1 VRIASPAPFL
11 YAQLTTPPRDALPGA
26 HAISPRF
33 PTAAQGD
40 PISSWTRCKGVRVER
55 FDIYLRGFSA
65 GAEPAEEGLQR
76 LFGIDKQRA
85 IDLIKSLPRVVKR
98 EVPEEYAL
106 RYQHALAVLGA
117 DFELRRCPIR
127 PQQMIAVVGGG
138 GSDEPLREEL
148 EVTFTLPPP
157 RPASSAAYRINSTVL
172 GAAPVPAPVA
182 IKPADSA
189 DGVPRPNGPVPA
201 VAPPAVVP
209 ATVMSPAVAPAA
221 TAPAAPM
228 PADPRY
234 PDTVVDP
241 PRVFPP
247 ASAAATWSQSR
258 HPPAPAATAA
268 AVPAPAPVPQVAAA
282 PAYAAAPAP
291 QPQWQDFGD
300 TLAESR
306 SAVRVSAHP
315 RPTHATLP
323 ESKPPPVTAATPAQA
338 PTHGYAAIPA
348 AAPVPREASMV
359 QLPRASLAPPSS
371 AVNLRP
377 PSLAIPL
384 NNEPPPSAWQ
394 PAPAAEAHNGT
405 PNAAAGAWD
414 GGIDPKGRPG
424 WFMDNTGMFSA
435 PVTAPHDPA
444 GSHQMGGATPQL
456 RNSLAPPRA
465 AAPAVGMRDE
475 RGSAPGAGH
484 PGHPGRTAHGGHAPG
499 HLAHAPGHPGQGAVP
514 AGQPGQAHGQHPAGR
529 RPPGPAG
536 AAAPAVGM
544 NAPNGP
550 RPPEA
555 GPAPAALGLIAGRE
569 LATDEPSLALRW
581 AVRAVIGVSLFV
593 IVTTVRHIRAFDE
606 DVEKVLA
613 SWGERKPP
621 PEPVVPV
628 KADENDNAHPEL
640 GPPAVAWME
649 SDYHQF
655 SNGDKDRV
663 RGLCDKFSAAGA
675 SELHVG
681 TITTVG
687 MTQIAGELI
696 VQLPADEVARKT
708 VLDVY
713 DQYLQATFGGSA
725 PPSTAPEGDQLHVTF

>member
-1 VRIASPAPFL
+1 MIV
-11 YAQLTTPPRDALPGA
+11 DAL
-26 HAISPRF
+26 
-33 PTAAQGD
+33 Q
-40 PISSWTRCKGVRVER
+40 GVRVER

-127 PQQMIAVVGGG
+127 PQQMIAVVGARGG
-138 GSDEPLREEL
+138 DEPLREEF

-172 GAAPVPAPVA
+172 GAPPAPA
-182 IKPADSA
+182 PIPIKPDSA
-189 DGVPRPNGPVPA
+189 DGVPRIHGTVPGAAPPALAPVPA
-201 VAPPAVVP
+201 VPAGP
-209 ATVMSPAVAPAA
+209 H
-221 TAPAAPM
+221 
-228 PADPRY
+228 Y

-241 PRVFPP
+241 PRVFP
-247 ASAAATWSQSR
+247 SANTNTAATWSQSQ
-258 HPPAPAATAA
+258 HPPAAMAA
-268 AVPAPAPVPQVAAA
+268 APVPHVAAVAPAPAPAPLAVAPVATA
-282 PAYAAAPAP
+282 SAHAVVPAP
-291 QPQWQDFGD
+291 QPQWQDFAD

-323 ESKPPPVTAATPAQA
+323 ESTPPEIAAAVPAATPA
-338 PTHGYAAIPA
+338 HGYAQIPA
-348 AAPVPREASMV
+348 AAPVPREASTA
-359 QLPRASLAPPSS
+359 QQQRASFAPPSP

-377 PSLAIPL
+377 PSVAIPL
-384 NNEPPPSAWQ
+384 DSAPPSNAWQ
-394 PAPAAEAHNGT
+394 PIPAAEPHNGSANT
-405 PNAAAGAWD
+405 GPNAWD
-414 GGIDPKGRPG
+414 AGIDPKGRPG
-424 WFMDNTGMFSA
+424 WFMDNTGMFPSA
-435 PVTAPHDPA
+435 ASAQHEPSVA
-444 GSHQMGGATPQL
+444 HQMGGATPQL
-456 RNSLAPPRA
+456 RNSLAPPRGP
-465 AAPAVGMRDE
+465 APAVGMRGDE
-475 RGSAPGAGH
+475 RGSAPGAHVPGALHAGH
-484 PGHPGRTAHGGHAPG
+484 PMRTAHG
-499 HLAHAPGHPGQGAVP
+499 AHAPGHPTHGAGHLQGAVP
-514 AGQPGQAHGQHPAGR
+514 AGQPGQAHGQHPPGR

-544 NAPNGP
+544 SAQNGA
-550 RPPEA
+550 RPPEP
-555 GPAPAALGLIAGRE
+555 GPAPPQLGLAAGRE
-569 LATDEPSLALRW
+569 LPTDEPSLVLRW
-581 AVRAVIGVSLFV
+581 AVRAVIGLSLFV

-606 DVEKVLA
+606 DVEKVLV

-621 PEPVVPV
+621 PEPAAPA
-628 KADENDNAHPEL
+628 KADENENENDNAHPEL

-663 RGLCDKFSAAGA
+663 RGLCDKFIAAGA

-681 TITTVG
+681 TISTVG

-696 VQLPADEVARKT
+696 VQLPADEAARKAA
-708 VLDVY
+708 LDVY
-713 DQYLQATFGGSA
+713 DQYMQAAFGGSA
-725 PPSTAPEGDQLHVTF
+725 PPSTPPEGEQLHVTF